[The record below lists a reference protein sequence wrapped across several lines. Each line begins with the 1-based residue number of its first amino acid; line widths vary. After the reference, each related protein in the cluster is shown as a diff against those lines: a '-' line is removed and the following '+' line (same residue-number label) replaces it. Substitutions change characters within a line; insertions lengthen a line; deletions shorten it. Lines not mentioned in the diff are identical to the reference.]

1 MKITNWLTHTK
12 DAELQHA
19 AREKIEQLR
28 AVEDCIPGVIIVHN
42 LANDSIVYLSERG
55 RKHLNVTL
63 EEIRMP
69 HFDYH
74 QRFFNPE
81 DVQNYA
87 PKIMGMLQRN
97 DDEEMVSYFQQVRA
111 TDKDPFRWFSSS
123 SKILLRDKENK
134 PMLGI
139 TIAVP
144 IDEEHY
150 FTPKIERLI
159 QENNLLREKQAV
171 FAELSRR
178 EKEILRLLT
187 LGLHSGE
194 IADKLNIAEATIKTH
209 RRNLRRKIGAESTF
223 ELVQFAQAFN
233 LV

>member
-1 MKITNWLTHTK
+1 MSITNWLTHTS

-19 AREKIEQLR
+19 AKEKIEQLQ

-42 LANDSIVYLSERG
+42 LANDSIVYVSERG
-55 RKHLNVTL
+55 RKHLHVTL

-74 QRFFNPE
+74 QRFFNQE
-81 DVQNYA
+81 DVPNYA
-87 PKIMGMLQRN
+87 PKILGMLQRN
-97 DDEEMVSYFQQVRA
+97 DDEEIVSYFQQVRA
-111 TDKDPFRWFSSS
+111 TEKEPFRWFSSS
-123 SKILLRDKENK
+123 SKILLRDKDNR

-194 IADKLNIAEATIKTH
+194 IADKLHIAEATIKTH
-209 RRNLRRKIGAESTF
+209 RRNLRRKIGAESAF

>member
-1 MKITNWLTHTK
+1 MTLTNWLTHTT
-12 DAELQHA
+12 DVDLEAA
-19 AREKIEQLR
+19 AREKITQLL

-55 RKHLNVTL
+55 RNYLRVTL
-63 EEIRMP
+63 EEIRLP

-81 DVQNYA
+81 DVPNYA
-87 PKIMGMLQRN
+87 PKIMGLLQRN
-97 DDEEMVSYFQQVRA
+97 DDKEIVSYFQQVRA
-111 TDKDPFRWFSSS
+111 TEKDAFRWFSSS
-123 SKILLRDKENK
+123 SKILLRDNEQK
-134 PMLGI
+134 PLLAI

-159 QENNLLREKQAV
+159 QENNLLRNKQAI

-178 EKEILRLLT
+178 EKEILALLT
-187 LGLHSGE
+187 LGLHSQE
-194 IADKLNIAEATIKTH
+194 IAAKLNISEATIKTH

-223 ELVQFAQAFN
+223 ELLQFAQAFN